1 MVQTLLLKNR
11 GFQIGLKKEKQELTI
26 VYLEEIHSKLQD
38 FIVWK
43 QNSRKLSSMQTIKI
57 RELVWLY

>member
-1 MVQTLLLKNR
+1 MVQTLLLKKR

-38 FIVWK
+38 FIV
-43 QNSRKLSSMQTIKI
+43 
-57 RELVWLY
+57 